1 MMRLRTMLPEPLM
14 IHRTVLL
21 LGLAAAGAAQAKD
34 IKLQNPSF
42 EEPATVHDV
51 VSGWRALQ
59 HSGEDAY
66 EFTTVGDIFAKGKRS
81 FRLTRI
87 KEQHYGALDQSLPAA
102 PMAGR
107 KIEYRF
113 QVRARDVGP
122 GGFCPYVN
130 LTSSTGDVLEQ
141 IRGDLIVGTVDKWKT
156 VSLTLTVP
164 TDVQNVVIG
173 MLLLDEGTVWADDVS
188 LRTLDD
194 PGTKPAAVPEK
205 PKASKIFIP

>member
-1 MMRLRTMLPEPLM
+1 M
-14 IHRTVLL
+14 HRTALL
-21 LGLAAAGAAQAKD
+21 LALAAAGAAESKE

-59 HSGEDAY
+59 HSGEDSY

-102 PMAGR
+102 PLAGR

-113 QVRARDVGP
+113 QVRTRDVGP
-122 GGFCPYVN
+122 GGFYPYVN
-130 LTSSTGDVLEQ
+130 LTSSSGDVLEQ
-141 IRGDLIVGTVDKWKT
+141 IRGDAVVGTVDKWKT
-156 VSLTLTVP
+156 VSVTLTVP
-164 TDVQNVVIG
+164 NDVHNVVVG
-173 MLLLDEGTVWADDVS
+173 MLLMDAGTIWADDVS
-188 LRTLDD
+188 LRTIDA
-194 PGTKPAAVPEK
+194 PGTKPLAVEEK
-205 PKASKIFIP
+205 PKAGKIMIP